1 MIKELEITKTDDE
14 LVVSM
19 VSRDHSEAFS
29 NLLLSMVKLLQ
40 LERNRAKFG
49 IAVFQEKEART
60 LELGEQ
66 IMHAINEPVQ
76 EHRVE
81 AMEIRLKLGEVVK
94 QEDPEAAHLRI

>member
-1 MIKELEITKTDDE
+1 VAGDLEITKTDDE
-14 LVVSM
+14 LIVAIP
-19 VSRDHSEAFS
+19 RDASQAFS

-40 LERNRAKFG
+40 LEKNRAKFG
-49 IAVFQEKEART
+49 IAVFQDKEAAT
-60 LELGEQ
+60 LALGEQ

-81 AMEIRLKLGEVVK
+81 SLEIRLKLGEVVE